1 MDSNIKEKVELSIKN
16 LKDKKSRIYFLVQ
29 DTKGNAKASVR
40 YIYQMA
46 KSLYDAEFNPIIL
59 HEKNDYTGVSEWL
72 GEEYMKIKHSAIEE
86 KGLEITPDDFLIIP
100 EVYGFVMEQV
110 KNLPC
115 AKIVLSQQYS
125 AIVETL
131 QPGQSWSNFGFLKCM
146 TTSGKQKEYL
156 EKIMRKTTYDVIT
169 PIISD
174 TFKPNKKP
182 PMPIVGVHTKDQSD
196 TVNIIKSFYLR
207 FPQYR
212 WITFRDLRGLSESE
226 FAKSL
231 SECFLSVWVDDKSSF
246 GTFPLESMACSV
258 PVVGRIPNVN
268 PEWMEDNNGVWVQD
282 QTLII
287 DFVADFIQ
295 SWLEDGIKPELY
307 DNMKSTVEK
316 YQNKD
321 KFSEEVVGLFSRFF
335 EDRSSTFEQQLNKID
350 E

>member
-1 MDSNIKEKVELSIKN
+1 MDNNIKEKIEVSVKN
-16 LKDKKSRIYFLVQ
+16 LKERKSRIYFLVQ

-46 KSLYDAEFNPIIL
+46 KSLLDNGFNPIIL
-59 HEKNDYTGVSEWL
+59 HEKKDYTGVSEWL
-72 GEEYMKIKHSAIEE
+72 GEEYMKISHTPIED

-125 AIVETL
+125 GIVDTL
-131 QPGQSWSNFGFLKCM
+131 QPGQSWSNFGFLKCI
-146 TTSGKQKEYL
+146 TTSEKQKEYV
-156 EKIMRKTTYDVIT
+156 EKIMRKTTCDIIT
-169 PIISD
+169 PIISE
-174 TFKPNKKP
+174 TFKPNSKP
-182 PMPIVGVHTKDQSD
+182 PMPIIGVHTKDQLD

-212 WITFRDLRGLSESE
+212 WITFRDLRGLSEKE

-231 SECFLSVWVDDKSSF
+231 SECFLSVWVDDRSSF

-258 PVVGRIPNVN
+258 PVIGRIPNVN
-268 PEWMEDNNGVWVQD
+268 PEWMSEDNGVWIQD
-282 QTLII
+282 QTLMIEFI
-287 DFVADFIQ
+287 ADFVQ

-307 DNMKSTVEK
+307 ENMKNVAEK
-316 YQNKD
+316 YKNKE
-321 KFSEEVVGLFSRFF
+321 KFNENVVNLFTKFF
-335 EDRSSTFEQQLNKID
+335 EDRSSSFELQLNKI
-350 E
+350 EE